1 MNSTFTFDLIDV
13 CVPEEVIR
21 KSLEQIGEATRNY
34 VVGVVAHYSGEIYS
48 YTKPIGFV
56 AAMRSIQTS
65 GTVDVD
71 IQDELGDLSNES
83 HRYEV
88 YLSVKNMDNYKYR
101 LMFVDYGAVAYPVTI
116 VLNDVLAEEYCD
128 QRKDSFSIDSMK
140 ELQELMDII
149 INSQTLFKLIQSLI
163 NESIRR
169 EKMGDNN

>member
-1 MNSTFTFDLIDV
+1 
-13 CVPEEVIR
+13 
-21 KSLEQIGEATRNY
+21 
-34 VVGVVAHYSGEIYS
+34 
-48 YTKPIGFV
+48 
-56 AAMRSIQTS
+56 
-65 GTVDVD
+65 
-71 IQDELGDLSNES
+71 
-83 HRYEV
+83 
-88 YLSVKNMDNYKYR
+88 MDNYKYR